1 MKEGNAYYRKHKTL
15 DGCPGVSNKTREWLT
30 RPGVFAQGDG
40 SPLALYGCP
49 FPSYALTTSNAAIK
63 RVRER
68 LEKLEAAKATKPV
81 EVEHDGYTYKED
93 AELMRVQFFFD
104 GKPDEETRSLLK
116 SNGFRWA
123 PSQGAWQ
130 RQLTENGKRAAK
142 RVMEEIAQ

>member
-1 MKEGNAYYRKHKTL
+1 M
-15 DGCPGVSNKTREWLT
+15 
-30 RPGVFAQGDG
+30 
-40 SPLALYGCP
+40 YGCP

-81 EVEHDGYTYKED
+81 EVEYDGYTYKED
-93 AELMRVQFFFD
+93 VELMRVQFFFD
-104 GKPDEETRSLLK
+104 GKPDDETRSLLK

-130 RQLTENGKRAAK
+130 RQLTENGIRAAK